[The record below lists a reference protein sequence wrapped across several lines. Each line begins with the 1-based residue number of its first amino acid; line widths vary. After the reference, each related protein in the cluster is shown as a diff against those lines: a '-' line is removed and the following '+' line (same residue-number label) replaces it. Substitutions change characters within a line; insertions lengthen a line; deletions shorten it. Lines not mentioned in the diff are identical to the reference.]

1 MFHVFF
7 YFLFLVIIYVIYL
20 FNFFSF
26 FDFSYSYLPTM
37 TSDEIELFRLP
48 INRGNGAKLMPFLYG
63 GHRFTSKGRA
73 DDVYKKG
80 RGVYRCSD
88 PLCRA
93 TFTVRR
99 KQVGDEDVFFTYSL
113 PMHNHDSR
121 VYERKHEY
129 DVINSIKK
137 HTSER
142 AGKGERLDPS
152 DVAADCAA
160 IIDGCGDMR
169 GSLTKRS

>member
-1 MFHVFF
+1 
-7 YFLFLVIIYVIYL
+7 
-20 FNFFSF
+20 
-26 FDFSYSYLPTM
+26 M

-48 INRGNGAKLMPFLYG
+48 INTGDGAKLMPFYYDG
-63 GHRFTSKGRA
+63 FCYRTKGRA

-80 RGVYRCSD
+80 RGVFRCTD

-113 PMHNHDSR
+113 PMHNHNSR
-121 VYERKHEY
+121 DYERKHDF

-137 HTSER
+137 HTWRELER
-142 AGKGERLDPS
+142 EKD
-152 DVAADCAA
+152 
-160 IIDGCGDMR
+160 
-169 GSLTKRS
+169 LTLQILLLTV